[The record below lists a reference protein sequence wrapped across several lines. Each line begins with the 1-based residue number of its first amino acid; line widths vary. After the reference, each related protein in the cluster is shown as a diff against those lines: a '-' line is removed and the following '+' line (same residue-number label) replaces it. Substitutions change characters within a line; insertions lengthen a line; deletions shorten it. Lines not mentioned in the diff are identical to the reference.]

1 MTTITDPT
9 AIEAA
14 RLLVLRHMLRLE
26 LLGMRHRGRS
36 AYSII
41 KSDFGLRGSRQAV
54 FDALTQWRNDYL
66 QRG

>member
-14 RLLVLRHMLRLE
+14 RLLALRQMLRLE
-26 LLGMRHRGRS
+26 LLGMRRRGRS
-36 AYSII
+36 AYAILR
-41 KSDFGLRGSRQAV
+41 SDFGLRGSRRAV
-54 FDALTQWRNDYL
+54 FDALTEWRDIYL